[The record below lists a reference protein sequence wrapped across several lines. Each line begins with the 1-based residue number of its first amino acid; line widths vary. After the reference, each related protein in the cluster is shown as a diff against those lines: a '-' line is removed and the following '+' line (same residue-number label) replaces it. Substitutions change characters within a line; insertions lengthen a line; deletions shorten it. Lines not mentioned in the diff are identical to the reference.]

1 MTQFMLI
8 RAQKCI
14 KSSNVLLRAG
24 NRDIWIA
31 VIITV
36 CIIIIYSI
44 IMEKVNKTIECFRPF
59 GNFHNFITRI

>member
-36 CIIIIYSI
+36 CMYYYIQYYYGKSEQNDR
-44 IMEKVNKTIECFRPF
+44 MF
-59 GNFHNFITRI
+59 